1 MALLTSHSSANLV
14 IDSGLVVTY
23 SKSLINGNWSYTSA
37 NVSGYYDYMWEI
49 HRRAR
54 MSFRYV
60 GMTKDA
66 AESCKAAM
74 IAAYTRAFK
83 ISIWDYSSMGGAWYD
98 NSAGEMPMAEI
109 AMSHNED
116 GSYDVVVNVNEDDTR
131 MRKTSEST
139 NYTLLFSA
147 ERSRTYEG
155 GETEVAATPG
165 GSD

>member
-1 MALLTSHSSANLV
+1 M
-14 IDSGLVVTY
+14 IDSALVVTY

-66 AESCKAAM
+66 AEHCKDAM
-74 IAAYTRAFK
+74 IAAYTRTSK
-83 ISIWDYSSMGGAWYD
+83 TSIWDYSSMGGAWHD

-109 AMSHNED
+109 AISHNED

-131 MRKTSEST
+131 MRKTDSST
-139 NYTLLFSA
+139 NYASLFYA

>member
-1 MALLTSHSSANLV
+1 MALRTSHSSANLV
-14 IDSGLVVTY
+14 IDSALVVTY

-37 NVSGYYDYMWEI
+37 NVSGYYDYMLEY

-60 GMTKDA
+60 GMTKAA
-66 AESCKAAM
+66 AESCKNAM
-74 IAAYTRAFK
+74 VAAYTRQFK
-83 ISIWDYSSMGGAWYD
+83 MSLWDGSSMGGAWYD

-116 GSYDVVVNVNEDDTR
+116 SSYDVVVNVNEDDTR
-131 MRKTSEST
+131 MRKTDTNPSYST
-139 NYTLLFSA
+139 LFSA

-155 GETEVAATPG
+155 GEAETSQA
-165 GSD
+165 S

>member
-23 SKSLINGNWSYTSA
+23 SKSLVSGSWAYVSA
-37 NVSGYYDYMWEI
+37 NVSGSYAYMMEY

-60 GMTKDA
+60 GMTEA
-66 AESCKAAM
+66 AAAACKAAM
-74 IAAYTRAFK
+74 ISAYTRSFK
-83 ISIWDYSSMGGAWYD
+83 ISIWDDTSMGGSWSD
-98 NSAGEMPMAEI
+98 NSAGEMPMSEI
-109 AMSHNED
+109 AMSHNDD

-131 MRKTSEST
+131 MRKTTESPSYAT
-139 NYTLLFSA
+139 LFSS

-155 GETEVAATPG
+155 GETESSSSSST
-165 GSD
+165 

>member
-1 MALLTSHSSANLV
+1 MALLAAYSSANLV

-23 SKSLINGNWSYTSA
+23 SKSLINGKWEYTSA
-37 NVSGYYDYMWEI
+37 NVSGYYDYMWEM

-60 GMTKDA
+60 GMTKAA
-66 AESCKAAM
+66 AEACKAAM
-74 IAAYTRAFK
+74 IAAYTRQFK
-83 ISIWDYSSMGGAWYD
+83 ISIWDYSSMGGAWSD
-98 NSAGEMPMAEI
+98 NNGGEMPMAEI

-139 NYTLLFSA
+139 SYSTLFYT

-155 GETEVAATPG
+155 GETEVSATTQ
-165 GSD
+165 SS